1 MNHDEYFAID
11 DANEDTHQLIF
22 VSNLGAPVINRSNTD
37 WVVINRNATE
47 LDKLVKTMSD
57 TGLRT
62 LLEWII
68 RIEWTEG
75 CLIVERK
82 IAERGLNS
90 DSAKDRFEL

>member
-1 MNHDEYFAID
+1 MNHDDYFAID

-37 WVVINRNATE
+37 WVVINRNAIE

-62 LLEWII
+62 FLEWII

-75 CLIVERK
+75 CLIVERE
-82 IAERGLNS
+82 ISERRLNS
-90 DSAKDRFEL
+90 DSVDNRFDL